1 MVYCFFFLSSLW
13 KRTKPSIEKYTLC
26 SKITDIRKEVE
37 RVESVISCIEKL
49 LTRKQGTK
57 TGKEERVRVVKL
69 SKNINLTL
77 IILSEINLILA
88 RWKNGL
94 WLFL

>member
-1 MVYCFFFLSSLW
+1 M
-13 KRTKPSIEKYTLC
+13 IEKYTLC

-94 WLFL
+94 

>member
-1 MVYCFFFLSSLW
+1 M
-13 KRTKPSIEKYTLC
+13 K
-26 SKITDIRKEVE
+26 
-37 RVESVISCIEKL
+37 SVISCIDKL

-94 WLFL
+94 

>member
-1 MVYCFFFLSSLW
+1 M
-13 KRTKPSIEKYTLC
+13 IEKYTLC

-37 RVESVISCIEKL
+37 RVESVISCIDKL

-94 WLFL
+94 